1 MLNCNV
7 SLINTHFFLGEK
19 NCFITSLNLRF
30 CFTLTSSTWLS
41 ISTEPSLGVFSI
53 SADTQSPQ
61 LLLFNWES
69 FRLGSLVPDTFVSE
83 WLSLFLLS
91 DKVLRV
97 LLLRVLEG
105 ELPGV
110 SETPESARLSREIR
124 DKLFLL
130 PDKGE
135 DPPETTLEVLE
146 QTECRAFSD
155 GLLLDRRNCCLG
167 IQISEECSSE
177 LSFSFV
183 KLGSDNTLSFI
194 LFSCSFNCKV
204 ERCPKETGRGLG
216 DVTAFFLKHFLD
228 GLHGGVTSFLTF
240 PFSSS
245 AFSWLG
251 TVLLSS
257 MQSWLLSFSFERGSI
272 SPWLSCLSGSSVDR
286 RHFLDLRCQFRIKLP
301 AATRNMLCLCKGK
314 VKQTTLQCADFYQK
328 IRDFA
333 IVGIINIW

>member
-19 NCFITSLNLRF
+19 NCFITSLNLRL
-30 CFTLTSSTWLS
+30 CFTLTSSTLS
-41 ISTEPSLGVFSI
+41 ISTEPSSGVFSI
-53 SADTQSPQ
+53 FADTQSPQ

-91 DKVLRV
+91 DEALRV

-110 SETPESARLSREIR
+110 SETPESARLSWEIR

-146 QTECRAFSD
+146 QTECRALSD
-155 GLLLDRRNCCLG
+155 CLLLDRRNCCLG
-167 IQISEECSSE
+167 IQMSEECSSE
-177 LSFSFV
+177 LFFSLI

-194 LFSCSFNCKV
+194 LFSCSFNWKV
-204 ERCPKETGRGLG
+204 ERCPKETGRGLEG
-216 DVTAFFLKHFLD
+216 DVTAFFLKHLPD

-245 AFSWLG
+245 VFSWLN

-257 MQSWLLSFSFERGSI
+257 TQSWLLSFSFERVSI
-272 SPWLSCLSGSSVDR
+272 SPWLSCLSGSSVDL
-286 RHFLDLRCQFRIKLP
+286 RHFFDLRCQFRIKLP
-301 AATRNMLCLCKGK
+301 AATRNMLCLCKGRK
-314 VKQTTLQCADFYQK
+314 K
-328 IRDFA
+328 IRDFNV
-333 IVGIINIW
+333 VGIINTC